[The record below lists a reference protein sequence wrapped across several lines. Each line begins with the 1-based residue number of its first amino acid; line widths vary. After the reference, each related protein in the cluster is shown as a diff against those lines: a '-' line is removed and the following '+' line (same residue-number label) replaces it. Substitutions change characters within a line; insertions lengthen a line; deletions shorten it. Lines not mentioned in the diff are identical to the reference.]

1 MDETQENEEIETDAI
16 GKEYESAVGQ
26 LVPKRRA
33 FVEQYMIDLNATQA
47 AIRAGYGIKGAHT
60 EGWRLL
66 RDAKVHKAIL
76 AGLAE
81 MRERSHIA
89 VAWVHEGLK
98 RNVRNAWDKGDT
110 QAANRAL
117 QLLGKSLGMFS
128 EDLNVNL
135 NATSTA
141 KVVMYFPDNG
151 RGPAAES
158 ERPPTP
164 QLPPNRIIREDKA
177 KPEGET

>member
-1 MDETQENEEIETDAI
+1 MCDNRISMTEVQDNEPIDADEM
-16 GKEYESAVGQ
+16 GKEYESSMGD

-33 FVEQYMIDLNATQA
+33 FVEQYMIDLNATQS
-47 AIRAGYGIKGAHT
+47 AIRAGYGTKGAHT

-66 RDAKVHKAIL
+66 RDAKVHRAIL

-89 VAWVHEGLK
+89 AAWVQEGLK
-98 RNVRNAWDKGDT
+98 RNVRNAWDKGDI
-110 QAANRAL
+110 QAANRGL

-128 EDLNVNL
+128 EDLNVNV
-135 NATSTA
+135 NATTMA

-151 RGPAAES
+151 RGP
-158 ERPPTP
+158 
-164 QLPPNRIIREDKA
+164 

>member
-1 MDETQENEEIETDAI
+1 MCDNRISMTETIENDEIEAGET
-16 GKEYESAVGQ
+16 GKEYEAAMAV

-47 AIRAGYGIKGAHT
+47 AIRAGYGTKGAHT

-66 RDAKVHKAIL
+66 RDAKVHRAIL

-81 MRERSHIA
+81 MRERCHLAIS
-89 VAWVHEGLK
+89 WVQEGLK
-98 RNVRNAWDKGDT
+98 RNVRNAWDKGDI

-135 NATSTA
+135 NATAAA

-151 RGPAAES
+151 RGP
-158 ERPPTP
+158 
-164 QLPPNRIIREDKA
+164 
-177 KPEGET
+177 KPDPEPEPEA